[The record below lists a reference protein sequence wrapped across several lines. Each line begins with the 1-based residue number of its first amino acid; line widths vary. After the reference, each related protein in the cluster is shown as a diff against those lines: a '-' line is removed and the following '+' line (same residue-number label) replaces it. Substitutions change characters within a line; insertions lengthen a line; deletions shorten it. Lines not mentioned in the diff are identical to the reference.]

1 MIAQGYEPG
10 GQVYVGGEPLTP
22 FPRIDGLNPQG
33 LSLKVGGDGLVRGV
47 GLAGIKDDSAKASRP
62 ELLPPEALEEISKVL
77 AFGAKKYAENNWRG
91 GFKWTRVL
99 GATFRHL
106 YAWARGI
113 DKDPE
118 TGLSHLAH
126 AGCNVLFLLT
136 FEVTKTGQDDRH
148 KYG

>member
-1 MIAQGYEPG
+1 MIGEGYEPRR
-10 GQVYVGGEPLTP
+10 VVAGEVFQP
-22 FPRIDGLNPQG
+22 FPRIDGMANQPRPAPWPPAPPALG
-33 LSLKVGGDGLVRGV
+33 
-47 GLAGIKDDSAKASRP
+47 GIKHDSEKPSRP

-77 AFGAKKYAENNWRG
+77 AFGAKKYADNNWRG

-106 YAWARGI
+106 YSWARGE

-148 KYG
+148 KYGS